1 MLQIRNVCATLQRVR
16 VLPSASQ
23 YFHVSRLTFPAPEGV
38 IAPGV
43 HAEVRIKFTPD
54 SLANFSDQ
62 FMVVTE
68 KGTISV
74 PLNAHRTAPVLDMDG
89 NVNLGD
95 VYVGNSVKRQV
106 VVRAQHGG
114 GMFKVVPSRAWASE
128 GLDVCSGD
136 EVQLPGNFAISP
148 TEFSL
153 SPGGAVT
160 LDFSFS
166 PAAQGAS
173 MGSHVWYGKG
183 QFTSLRISALSPL
196 PTPGYSRQQSPKVA
210 LPASGHALM

>member
-1 MLQIRNVCATLQRVR
+1 MCQCVPQIRNVCATLQRVR
-16 VLPSASQ
+16 ILPAASQ
-23 YFHVSRLTFPAPEGV
+23 YFHVSCLRFPTPEGV

-68 KGTISV
+68 KGKIAV
-74 PLNAHRTAPVLDMDG
+74 PLNANRTAPVLDMDS
-89 NVNLGD
+89 NVDLGA
-95 VYVGNSVKRQV
+95 VYVGNTIKRQV
-106 VVRAQHGG
+106 VVRAQRGG

-128 GLDVCSGD
+128 GLNVHSGD

-148 TEFSL
+148 AEFSL

-160 LDFSFS
+160 LELSFS
-166 PAAQGAS
+166 PAAQG
-173 MGSHVWYGKG
+173 V
-183 QFTSLRISALSPL
+183 LR
-196 PTPGYSRQQSPKVA
+196 YSNI
-210 LPASGHALM
+210 